1 MMGTNKKNKR
11 MREMQTSR
19 WRWKRRRKMWEKM
32 RSEGSNVN
40 NLCACLENHI
50 YRFTFL
56 LSSSSAAAAAAESG
70 STSHASGRH

>member
-1 MMGTNKKNKR
+1 MGTNKEKKN

-19 WRWKRRRKMWEKM
+19 WRWKRKGEKM
-32 RSEGSNVN
+32 RSGGSNVN

-56 LSSSSAAAAAAESG
+56 PSSSPAEAARVG
-70 STSHASGRH
+70 QHFTC